1 MGEHLTRT
9 FTYNMGNVRII
20 WGKTSQTEQYTP
32 QIPGAGLI
40 NQNVCLELSVTALR
54 LYSVC
59 SKQNTP
65 KGGFPTI
72 NKIKVKEAWKII

>member
-1 MGEHLTRT
+1 M
-9 FTYNMGNVRII
+9 
-20 WGKTSQTEQYTP
+20 
-32 QIPGAGLI
+32 I

-72 NKIKVKEAWKII
+72 NKIEVKEAWKILQNGQFSYLEKKEESSQTTFDEKTVSNGHFQVAFICNN